1 MNKICVFF
9 LAVIQL
15 ICLLPQDA
23 AAGPSWKE
31 KWESTVTAAKKEGRV
46 MIYGQ
51 VGPELRIALTEAIKK
66 DLGID
71 MDLVPGKGNEVAT
84 RFTAEMQAGLHS
96 CDILLGGSSTFVGVP
111 ELYNVFEKTEPLL
124 ILPEVID
131 GKAWP
136 NGRLPYLDSQ
146 KKVIPLV
153 LQANQFLVVNK
164 NMVKPGQIKSY
175 RDLLQPQWKG
185 KMIMYDPTIAGTAQ
199 TWLKLILMK
208 AYGAVEGEAFLRKFA
223 AQEPMLT
230 RDSRLEIETVA
241 RGRHALCVGID
252 SQAAYKMYDSGA
264 PITRL
269 AVEEGTI
276 LTGGG
281 SYMVLPE
288 KRPHPHAAVAVF
300 NWLLTARG
308 QEVFSK
314 GYNAPAARLGVKT
327 EGVCPMAFPLPGEKL
342 YTQDED
348 EIVAGTK
355 KASEVATRVF
365 AALVK

>member
-1 MNKICVFF
+1 MNKLIVFF
-9 LAVIQL
+9 LAALQVL
-15 ICLLPQDA
+15 CLLPLPV

-31 KWESTVTAAKKEGRV
+31 KWEGTLAAAKKEGRV

-51 VGPELRIALTEAIKK
+51 VGPELRVALTDAIKK
-66 DLGID
+66 DLGIE
-71 MDLVPGKGNEVAT
+71 MDLVPGKGGEVAA

-96 CDILLGGSSTFVGVP
+96 ADILLGGSSTFVGVP
-111 ELYNVFEKTEPLL
+111 ELYNAFDRLEPWL
-124 ILPEVID
+124 ILPEVLD
-131 GKAWP
+131 AKAWP
-136 NGRLPYLDSQ
+136 NGRLPFLDNQ
-146 KKVIPLV
+146 KKMIPLI

-164 NMVKPGQIKSY
+164 NLVKPGQIKSY

-199 TWLKLILMK
+199 TWLKLILMR
-208 AYGAVEGEAFLRKFA
+208 AYGAVEGEAFLMKFA

-241 RGRHALCVGID
+241 RGRYSLCIGID
-252 SQAAYKMYDSGA
+252 SQAAYKMYGSGA
-264 PITRL
+264 PIMRL

-281 SYMVLPE
+281 SYLVIPT
-288 KRPHPHAAVAVF
+288 KRPHPNAAVAVY

-314 GYNAPAARLGVKT
+314 GYDAPAARLGVKT
-327 EGVCPMAFPLPGEKL
+327 EGVCPMAFPIPGEKL
-342 YTQDED
+342 YTQDEE
-348 EIVAGTK
+348 EIIAGSK
-355 KASEVATRVF
+355 KASEVAARVF
-365 AALVK
+365 GPLIK

>member
-1 MNKICVFF
+1 MNKLSVFF
-9 LAVIQL
+9 LAAIQ
-15 ICLLPQDA
+15 ISFMLPQPA

-31 KWESTVTAAKKEGRV
+31 KWESTLTAAKKEGRV

-51 VGPELRIALTEAIKK
+51 VGPELRVALTEAIKK
-66 DLGID
+66 DLGIE
-71 MDLVPGKGNEVAT
+71 MDLVPGKGGEVAT

-96 CDILLGGSSTFVGVP
+96 ADILLGGSSTFVGMP
-111 ELYNVFEKTEPLL
+111 ELYSVFEKLEPLL
-124 ILPEVID
+124 ILPEALDV
-131 GKAWP
+131 KAWP
-136 NGRLPYLDSQ
+136 NSRLPFLDRQ
-146 KKVIPLV
+146 KKMIPLV
-153 LQANQFLVVNK
+153 LQANQFLVVNT

-175 RDLLQPQWKG
+175 RDLLQPQWRG

-208 AYGAVEGEAFLRKFA
+208 AYGPAEGEAFLWKFA
-223 AQEPMLT
+223 AQEPVLT

-241 RGRHALCVGID
+241 RGRYALCIGID
-252 SQAAYKMYDSGA
+252 SQAAYKMQGSGA

-269 AVEEGTI
+269 ATEEGTI

-281 SYMVLPE
+281 SYLVLPV
-288 KRPHPHAAVAVF
+288 KRPHPNAAVAVY

-308 QEVFSK
+308 QEIFSK

-342 YTQDED
+342 YTQDEE

-355 KASEVATRVF
+355 KASEVASRVF
-365 AALVK
+365 APLVK